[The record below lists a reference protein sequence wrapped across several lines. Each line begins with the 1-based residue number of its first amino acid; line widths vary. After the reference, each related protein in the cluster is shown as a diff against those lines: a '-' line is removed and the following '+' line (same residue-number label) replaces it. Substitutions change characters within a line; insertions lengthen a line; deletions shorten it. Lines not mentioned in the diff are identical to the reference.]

1 MINAS
6 KYLIADYSLL
16 KRDDHVWASHV
27 SKYQSPI
34 LRRNRCRRRWFCCP
48 QQLLIQT
55 LCWQV
60 ESHLR
65 ELCQKWNGRD
75 KSETQQPRQHC
86 SVNTWAVRHLRVLVT
101 AVTHHCLMKLE
112 TQRNT
117 NLDIAGYL
125 YDIGHFKTNCGS
137 LRMQAFTGV
146 HTKQWL
152 FVEALLASQLRQ
164 RSGSA
169 SKFLS
174 SLQYYLII
182 QIGIYSLPLSSVTA
196 RQSWAYALIIAS
208 LPGQRKGQRTRG
220 IIHCVSGADGP
231 QQTRSTVDEGMGH
244 TILLPKQPHLY
255 SAAAFLC
262 PLFPSSS
269 LCSFLPS
276 WMSKGVRK
284 REYVFLFL
292 LSVGSPQ
299 RHSDYYSLPPP
310 PEGLFNR
317 WLLSYPPLKK
327 KSPYSLGLMETKK
340 KKKTSSRRG
349 QKKNK

>member
-6 KYLIADYSLL
+6 KYLMADYSLL
-16 KRDDHVWASHV
+16 KRDDHVRASHV

-174 SLQYYLII
+174 FLQYYLII
-182 QIGIYSLPLSSVTA
+182 QICIYSLPLSSVTA

-208 LPGQRKGQRTRG
+208 LPGHRKGQRTRG

-244 TILLPKQPHLY
+244 TILLPKQPHLD

-262 PLFPSSS
+262 PLSPQAHSAASSPPGCQRVWGRGSTSFFFSSLSGQPPKTQRLLFPPSSS
-269 LCSFLPS
+269 
-276 WMSKGVRK
+276 R
-284 REYVFLFL
+284 R
-292 LSVGSPQ
+292 
-299 RHSDYYSLPPP
+299 
-310 PEGLFNR
+310 
-317 WLLSYPPLKK
+317 PL
-327 KSPYSLGLMETKK
+327 
-340 KKKTSSRRG
+340 
-349 QKKNK
+349 